1 MTEGEGRVKVEETG
15 KVPCKSGPQRTV
27 FRKNRASAEHQARS
41 EEKHQEQQGTRHPG
55 KSKSTTRDLYT
66 GIQTQNDNRK
76 SKPNKQETTQTS
88 KEPKTIS
95 PSEEVNPQEPC

>member
-1 MTEGEGRVKVEETG
+1 MTEGEGRAKVEETG

-27 FRKNRASAEHQARS
+27 FRKNRSSAEHHARS

-55 KSKSTTRDLYT
+55 KSKSTTRDLDT
-66 GIQTQNDNRK
+66 GIQTQNDHRK
-76 SKPNKQETTQTS
+76 SKLNKKETTQTS

-95 PSEEVNPQEPC
+95 PPEEVNS